1 MKRNIKNWVMV
12 LATVML
18 TACTDWLDVG
28 SKSEVNEDEM
38 FRTAEG
44 YYATLTGLY
53 LNLGSTQLYGGNQP
67 LLALE
72 PLTQQYSINT
82 DKPDR
87 VQWSQFNYQTD
98 GGQQMVS
105 EIWLTMYNTI
115 VNANMILQQL
125 DHATE
130 SGVNAQEANI
140 LRGEALGLRALM
152 YLDLLRL
159 FNDTPAAN
167 PDCRNVPFKTDFGF
181 ELGEQLTTAALLD
194 RLATDLQTACRLLQ
208 QDPLAA
214 SPVAFSVGS
223 DSVAAQTAPYLAYD
237 RRERMNLDACT
248 ALLARLEL
256 YRQHDDEAAR
266 LARQVIDSR
275 RYRYIRPEE
284 VVETDA
290 YGAELRADRLFV
302 PELIFALYT
311 ENILTTSRSNYEGLT
326 GDFVKTAD
334 LLDESDVR
342 RQWLFSN
349 PSALGKINLIRY
361 QRSTRQQDQSRYGHP
376 VVPMLKLSEMQ
387 LIVAECALH
396 RGDVSEARLQLN
408 TLRTARGEAE
418 LPATVTLQDLDDALT
433 HEYQCDFRGEGQLFY
448 YYKRRGFATIDD
460 GYGKGNTVSVPTAA
474 YTLPLPPYEIQF
486 GYGKK
491 D

>member
-53 LNLGSTQLYGGNQP
+53 LNLGSTQLYGGNLP

-105 EIWLTMYNTI
+105 DIWLTMYNTI

-159 FNDTPAAN
+159 FNDAPAAN

-181 ELGEQLTTAALLD
+181 ELGEQLTTATLLD

-208 QDPLAA
+208 QDPVCAA
-214 SPVAFSVGS
+214 TSLGAGNGSAVAQ
-223 DSVAAQTAPYLAYD
+223 DNRYLAYD
-237 RRERMNLDACT
+237 RRERMNYDACT

-256 YRQHDDEAAR
+256 YRQHYDEADR

-311 ENILTTSRSNYEGLT
+311 ENVLTTSRSNYEGLT

-460 GYGKGNTVSVPTAA
+460 GYGKGNTVSLATSA

>member
-1 MKRNIKNWVMV
+1 MV
-12 LATVML
+12 LAAVML

-38 FRTAEG
+38 FGTEEG
-44 YYATLTGLY
+44 YYATLTGIY
-53 LNLGSTQLYGGNQP
+53 LNLGTTKLYGGNLP

-72 PLTQQYSINT
+72 PLTQQYTIST

-130 SGVNAQEANI
+130 SGVDARVADI
-140 LRGEALGLRALM
+140 LRGETLGLRAMM

-159 FNDTPAAN
+159 FSDAPAAN
-167 PDCRNVPFKTDFGF
+167 PDCRNIPFKTDFGF
-181 ELGEQLTTAALLD
+181 ELGEQLTTGTLLD

-208 QDPLAA
+208 QDPVCAA
-214 SPVAFSVGS
+214 TPFDAGNGSAVAQ
-223 DSVAAQTAPYLAYD
+223 DNRYLAYD
-237 RRERMNLDACT
+237 RRERMNYDACT

-256 YRQHDDEAAR
+256 YRQHYDEAAR
-266 LARQVIDSR
+266 LARQVVDSR

-387 LIVAECALH
+387 LILAECALH
-396 RGDVSEARLQLN
+396 RGDADEARLQLN
-408 TLRTARGEAE
+408 TLRVARGEAE
-418 LPATVTLQDLDDALT
+418 LSATATQQDLYDALT

>member
-1 MKRNIKNWVMV
+1 MV
-12 LATVML
+12 LAAVML

-38 FRTAEG
+38 FGTEEG
-44 YYATLTGLY
+44 YYATLTGIY
-53 LNLGSTQLYGGNQP
+53 LNLGTTKLYGGNLP

-72 PLTQQYSINT
+72 PLTQQYTIST

-130 SGVNAQEANI
+130 SGVDAQVADI
-140 LRGEALGLRALM
+140 LRGETLGLRAMM

-159 FNDTPAAN
+159 FSDAPAAN
-167 PDCRNVPFKTDFGF
+167 PDCRNIPFKTDFGF
-181 ELGEQLTTAALLD
+181 ELGEQLTTGTLLD

-208 QDPLAA
+208 QDPVCAA
-214 SPVAFSVGS
+214 TSLGAGN
-223 DSVAAQTAPYLAYD
+223 DLVAAQDNPYLAYD
-237 RRERMNLDACT
+237 RRERMNYDACT

-256 YRQHDDEAAR
+256 YRQHYDEAAR
-266 LARQVIDSR
+266 LARQVVDSR

-302 PELIFALYT
+302 PELIFALYS

-387 LIVAECALH
+387 LILAECALH
-396 RGDVSEARLQLN
+396 RGDADEARLQLN
-408 TLRTARGEAE
+408 TLRVARGEAE
-418 LPATVTLQDLDDALT
+418 LSATATQQDLYDALT

-448 YYKRRGFATIDD
+448 YYKRRGFTTIDD

>member
-53 LNLGSTQLYGGNQP
+53 LNLGSAKLYGGNLP

-105 EIWLTMYNTI
+105 DIWLTMYNTI

-159 FNDTPAAN
+159 FNDAPAAN

-181 ELGEQLTTAALLD
+181 ELGEQLTTATLLD

-208 QDPLAA
+208 QDPVCAA
-214 SPVAFSVGS
+214 TSLGAGNGSAVAQ
-223 DSVAAQTAPYLAYD
+223 DNRYLAYD
-237 RRERMNLDACT
+237 RRERMNYDACT

-256 YRQHDDEAAR
+256 YRQHYDEAAR

-387 LIVAECALH
+387 LIVAECALR

-460 GYGKGNTVSVPTAA
+460 GYGKGNTVSVATSA

>member
-208 QDPLAA
+208 QDPVCAA
-214 SPVAFSVGS
+214 TPLTAGS
-223 DSVAAQTAPYLAYD
+223 GSAAAIDSRYLAYD
-237 RRERMNLDACT
+237 RRERMNYDACT

>member
-1 MKRNIKNWVMV
+1 MKRNIKNWVIV

-53 LNLGSTQLYGGNQP
+53 LNLGSTQLYGGNLP

-105 EIWLTMYNTI
+105 DIWLTMYNTI

-159 FNDTPAAN
+159 FNDAPAAN

-181 ELGEQLTTAALLD
+181 ELGEQLTTATLLD

-208 QDPLAA
+208 QDPVCAA
-214 SPVAFSVGS
+214 TSLGAGNGSAVAQ
-223 DSVAAQTAPYLAYD
+223 DNRYLAYD

-256 YRQHDDEAAR
+256 YRQHYDEAAR

>member
-1 MKRNIKNWVMV
+1 MV
-12 LATVML
+12 LAAVML

-38 FRTAEG
+38 FGTEEG
-44 YYATLTGLY
+44 YYATLTGIY
-53 LNLGSTQLYGGNQP
+53 LNLGTTKLYGGNLP

-72 PLTQQYSINT
+72 PLTQQYTIST

-130 SGVNAQEANI
+130 SGVDARVADI
-140 LRGEALGLRALM
+140 LRGETLGLRAMM

-159 FNDTPAAN
+159 FSDAPAAN
-167 PDCRNVPFKTDFGF
+167 PDCRNIPFKTDFGF
-181 ELGEQLTTAALLD
+181 ELGEQLTTGTLLD

-208 QDPLAA
+208 QDPVCAA
-214 SPVAFSVGS
+214 TSLGAGN
-223 DSVAAQTAPYLAYD
+223 DLVAAQDNPYLAYD
-237 RRERMNLDACT
+237 RRERMNYDACT

-256 YRQHDDEAAR
+256 YRQHYDEAAR
-266 LARQVIDSR
+266 LARQVVDSR

-302 PELIFALYT
+302 PELIFALYS

-387 LIVAECALH
+387 LILAECALH
-396 RGDVSEARLQLN
+396 RGDADEARLQLN
-408 TLRTARGEAE
+408 TLRVARGEAE
-418 LPATVTLQDLDDALT
+418 LSATATQQDLYDALT

>member
-1 MKRNIKNWVMV
+1 MKRNIKNWVIV

-53 LNLGSTQLYGGNQP
+53 LNLGSTQLYGGNLP

-72 PLTQQYSINT
+72 PLTQQYIIDT
-82 DKPDR
+82 DEPDR

-105 EIWLTMYNTI
+105 DIWLTMYNTI

-159 FNDTPAAN
+159 FSDAPAAN

-181 ELGEQLTTAALLD
+181 ELGEQLTTATLLD
-194 RLATDLQTACRLLQ
+194 RLADDLQTACRLLQ
-208 QDPLAA
+208 QDPVCAA
-214 SPVAFSVGS
+214 ATSA
-223 DSVAAQTAPYLAYD
+223 AAQTNAYLAYD

-256 YRQHDDEAAR
+256 YRQHYDEAAR

-418 LPATVTLQDLDDALT
+418 LPATVTLQNLDDALT

-460 GYGKGNTVSVPTAA
+460 GYGKGNTVSVATSA

>member
-53 LNLGSTQLYGGNQP
+53 LNLGSTQLYGGNLP

-105 EIWLTMYNTI
+105 DIWLTMYNTI

-159 FNDTPAAN
+159 FNDAPAAN

-181 ELGEQLTTAALLD
+181 ELGEQLTTATLLD

-208 QDPLAA
+208 QDPVCAA
-214 SPVAFSVGS
+214 TSLGAGNGSAVAQ
-223 DSVAAQTAPYLAYD
+223 DNRYLAYD

-387 LIVAECALH
+387 LIVAECALR

-460 GYGKGNTVSVPTAA
+460 GYGKGNTVSVATSA

>member
-53 LNLGSTQLYGGNQP
+53 LNLGSTQLYGGNLP

-105 EIWLTMYNTI
+105 DIWLTMYNTI

-159 FNDTPAAN
+159 FNDAPAAN

-181 ELGEQLTTAALLD
+181 ELGEQLTTATLLD

-208 QDPLAA
+208 QDPVCAA
-214 SPVAFSVGS
+214 TSLGAGNGSAVAQ
-223 DSVAAQTAPYLAYD
+223 DNRYLAYD
-237 RRERMNLDACT
+237 RRERMNYDACT

-387 LIVAECALH
+387 LILAECALH
-396 RGDVSEARLQLN
+396 RGNVSEARLQLN

>member
-53 LNLGSTQLYGGNQP
+53 LNLGSTLLYGGNLP

-105 EIWLTMYNTI
+105 DIWLTMYNTI

-159 FNDTPAAN
+159 FNDAPAAN

-181 ELGEQLTTAALLD
+181 ELGEQLTTATLLD

-208 QDPLAA
+208 QDPVCAA
-214 SPVAFSVGS
+214 TSLGAGNGSAVAQ
-223 DSVAAQTAPYLAYD
+223 DNRYLAYD
-237 RRERMNLDACT
+237 RRERMNYDACT

-387 LIVAECALH
+387 LILAECALH
-396 RGDVSEARLQLN
+396 RGNVSEARLQLN